1 MKYMLDTNICIYV
14 IANRSLELVK
24 KFREKD
30 SDGIGVSVIVASE
43 LAYGVTKSRMVEK
56 NRATLDVFLNSLNVQ
71 AMTDTV
77 IWHYADLRCKLERQ
91 GNIIGENDQW
101 IAAHALASN
110 AILVTNNRKEFDRV
124 DGLRVE
130 NWV

>member
-1 MKYMLDTNICIYV
+1 MV
-14 IANRSLELVK
+14 S

-30 SDGIGVSVIVASE
+30 QDGIGVSVIVASE
-43 LAYGVTKSRMVEK
+43 LAYGVAKSRMVEK
-56 NRATLDVFLNSLNVQ
+56 NRATLDVFLSGLNVQ
-71 AMTDTV
+71 AMTDKV
-77 IWHYADLRCKLERQ
+77 IWHYADLRCKLEGQ
-91 GNIIGENDQW
+91 GRIIGEYDQW
-101 IAAHALASN
+101 IAAHALASD